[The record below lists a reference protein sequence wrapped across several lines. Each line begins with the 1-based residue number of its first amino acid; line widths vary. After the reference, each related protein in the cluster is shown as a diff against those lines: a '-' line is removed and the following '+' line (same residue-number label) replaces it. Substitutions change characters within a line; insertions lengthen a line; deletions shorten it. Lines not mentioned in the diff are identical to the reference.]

1 MALPTNLLAWLG
13 SLAPVLTLAL
23 LLVGLHRPAVES
35 AVAGTAVALA
45 TALLSGASST
55 LLGGEIAKGV
65 WSAVSIMLVVFPA
78 VMLYETSLAACGFEA
93 IRRYLTR
100 IVPNRLLQV
109 LALGWCFTGFLQGPS
124 GFGVPVAVVA
134 PLLIGIGVKPL
145 WAVVVPLM
153 GQAWGNTFGTLGLAW
168 DALLQQADPTAN
180 TVAAAWWAGIFLW
193 MLNFGAG
200 MLICRLYNPR
210 RGMIEGAPA
219 VVVLSLIQ
227 GGGQLLLTRIAPAA
241 AAVIPATL
249 SLFALPV
256 LARLPRYATPDAA
269 ISPLFQE
276 HPLRDD
282 ATSPVPGIHQ
292 ALLPYYLLV
301 GLMAAVLL
309 VPGVADELARF
320 RTGIS
325 FPCTVTAQG
334 FVNEA
339 QSLYSPVAWFTHSGF
354 FLFAAVS
361 VTLICYSMQG
371 LLSREA
377 RRRIFAATLDKAVPS
392 CLAVGFLLT
401 MSKIMSGSGQIE
413 IMARGTAA
421 LTGTFYGFLAPFV
434 GILGS
439 FTSSSNVSSNIL
451 FTRFQE
457 SMARLSGVG
466 EAPVLAAQTAG
477 AAAGTMISPSK
488 VLMGTTT
495 ARITGQ
501 EGLVIRKLL
510 YPTLIAGAIMG
521 VVTLCL

>member
-1 MALPTNLLAWLG
+1 MDIPANILAWLG
-13 SLAPVLTLAL
+13 SLSPVLTLVV
-23 LLVGLHRPAVES
+23 LLVGLHRPAVEA

-45 TALLSGASST
+45 TALLSGASAE

-78 VMLYETSLAACGFEA
+78 VLLYETSLAARGFEA
-93 IRRYLTR
+93 IRRRLTR
-100 IVPNRLLQV
+100 IIPNRLLQV

-134 PLLIGIGVKPL
+134 PLLIGIGVKPM

-168 DALLQQADPTAN
+168 DALLQQADSTAN
-180 TVAAAWWAGIFLW
+180 TTAAAWWAGIFLW
-193 MLNFGAG
+193 MLNLGAG
-200 MLICRLYNPR
+200 MLICWFYNR
-210 RGMIEGAPA
+210 RQGMLEGGPA
-219 VVVLSLIQ
+219 VAVLSLIQ

-249 SLFALPV
+249 SLLALPL
-256 LARLPRYATPDAA
+256 LARLPRYALSDAA
-269 ISPLFQE
+269 ASPMFQK
-276 HPLRDD
+276 PALQDD
-282 ATSPVPGIHQ
+282 ATSSVPDIHQ

-320 RTGIS
+320 RTGFS
-325 FPCTVTAQG
+325 FPRTVTAQG

-339 QSLYSPVAWFTHSGF
+339 QTLYSPVVWFTHSGF
-354 FLFAAVS
+354 FLFTAVFA
-361 VTLICYSMQG
+361 TLIRYSIQG
-371 LLSREA
+371 ILDNGA
-377 RRRIFAATLDKAVPS
+377 RRRILADTFDKAVPS

-439 FTSSSNVSSNIL
+439 FMSSSNVSSNIL
-451 FTRFQE
+451 FVRFQE
-457 SMARLSGVG
+457 SMACLSGAG
-466 EAPVLAAQTAG
+466 EALVLAAQTAG

-488 VLMGTTT
+488 VLLGTTT

-501 EGLVIRKLL
+501 EGLIIRKLL
-510 YPTLIAGAIMG
+510 YPTLTAGAIMG
-521 VVTLCL
+521 VVTFCL